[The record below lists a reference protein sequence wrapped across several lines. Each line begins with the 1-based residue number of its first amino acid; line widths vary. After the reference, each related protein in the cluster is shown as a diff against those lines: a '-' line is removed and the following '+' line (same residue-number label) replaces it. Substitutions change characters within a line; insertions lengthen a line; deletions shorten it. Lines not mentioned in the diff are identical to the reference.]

1 MSETQFRGPVWG
13 GSGTPVP
20 FTANLSGAQRVTDAH
35 ARYMD
40 AVLGGRVFVAASQAL
55 ATLQTGLTTAQTG
68 LGLFN
73 PQGSGKRIVLWSASC
88 LNIVA
93 QPTAAAVV
101 GLCAATNLIQAVPT
115 GQSAATVRNALLGAS
130 AVSAATALTA
140 GTLAVA
146 PVAVSVLGVS
156 YTGAITVSTGVAPFA
171 RDYAGALALEP
182 GAYLGFF
189 ISIAPAATSFWG
201 ELVWEEVPILA

>member
-1 MSETQFRGPVWG
+1 MSDLQRVGPVWG
-13 GSGTPVP
+13 TTGTAPP
-20 FTANLSGAQRVTDAH
+20 LTAGLSGGQRISDAH

-40 AVLGGRVFVAASQAL
+40 AVLGGRVFIASNQAL

-73 PQGSGKRIVLWSASC
+73 PQGSGKRLVLWSASC
-88 LNIVA
+88 VNIVA
-93 QPTAAAVV
+93 QPTAAAVW

-115 GQSAATVRNALLGAS
+115 GQSLATTRNALLGS
-130 AVSAATALTA
+130 AANCIATALVG

-146 PVAVSVLGVS
+146 PVAISVLGVS
-156 YTGAITVSTGVAPFA
+156 YTGAITVAAGVAPFS
-171 RDYAGALALEP
+171 REYAGSIVVEP

-189 ISIAPAATSFWG
+189 GSIAPAATSFWG
-201 ELVWEEVPILA
+201 ELVWEEVPILT